1 MSGRDGPRALLAEA
15 GQIDDAVYGAIA
27 ATSTPLLDVAM
38 RRLSRAADHSKLSI
52 AASAGLASAGGPRGR
67 RAARSGL
74 VAIAATSAVV
84 NLIVKPIGGRR
95 RPDRTAEGVPA
106 AREVKMPGSRSFPSG
121 HTAAA
126 VAFATAVG
134 QVLPVAGI
142 PLHCLAMLVGYS
154 RVHTGVHYPSDVLA
168 GALIGAVMADLTSV
182 VVARPSLRR

>member
-1 MSGRDGPRALLAEA
+1 MSGRDRPRALLAEA

-27 ATSTPLLDVAM
+27 ATSTPLLDVSM

-52 AASAGLASAGGPRGR
+52 AASAVLASAGGPRGR

-74 VAIAATSAVV
+74 VAVAATSAVV
-84 NLIVKPIGGRR
+84 NLIVKPIGGRG
-95 RPDRTAEGVPA
+95 RPDRAAEGVPA

-182 VVARPSLRR
+182 AVACPSLRR